1 MENMESIYRR
11 VLMIKYYHKYLLLLI
26 IIFAVGVKGQ
36 DLSLV
41 LPDIEEYQLNNGM
54 RILISPNYE
63 SPVVHI
69 NMQINIG
76 KIDNPKEMPGI
87 GESVFSQ
94 LKNATKK
101 YPKKGQLENKLYS
114 LGNSTGSFEAY
125 SFDDYYSPGSGSIM
139 RRNSCF

>member
-63 SPVVHI
+63 SPVVHFI
-69 NMQINIG
+69 MQINIG
-76 KIDNPKEMPGI
+76 KIDNPKDMPGL
-87 GESVFSQ
+87 GKSVFSQ

-101 YPKKGQLENKLYS
+101 YPKKGQLEKKLYS
-114 LGNSTGSFEAY
+114 G
-125 SFDDYYSPGSGSIM
+125 
-139 RRNSCF
+139 RRQLN